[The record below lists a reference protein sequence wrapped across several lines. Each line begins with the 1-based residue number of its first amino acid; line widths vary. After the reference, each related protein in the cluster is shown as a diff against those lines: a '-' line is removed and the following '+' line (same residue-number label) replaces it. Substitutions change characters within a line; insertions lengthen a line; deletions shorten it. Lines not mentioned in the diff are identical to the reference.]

1 MMATNID
8 LIYGTL
14 QPLEQDFQAVC
25 SEPTI
30 AFKREMEFAM
40 QVFSGN
46 EFLARA
52 AASTPAATRSAILN
66 LSSIGVTLNPAKKL
80 AYLVPRKVGDKFQV
94 CLDISYFGIMHIAQ
108 QSGAIL
114 WCQSAIVRKNDKFT
128 LIAIDKPPQHE
139 FNAFD
144 TIEARGDVVG
154 AYVVAK
160 TPDGDYLTHTMRASD
175 IFSIRDRSEAWKA
188 YVAKKV
194 KSCPWSTDE
203 EQMILKTVV
212 KQAHKY
218 WPRRDRLD
226 QAIDYINTDGGE
238 GINFAAERGS
248 EKDVTPI
255 TDETQATINDLLIHL
270 DKTWEKDLLPLC
282 SRIFKRPINA
292 SSELTEQEALKT
304 LDFLKKQAN
313 TTKVAA

>member
-1 MMATNID
+1 MASNID
-8 LIYGTL
+8 VIYGTL

-66 LSSIGVTLNPAKKL
+66 LSSIGITLNPAKKL
-80 AYLVPRKVGDKFQV
+80 AYLVPRKIGDKFQV

-108 QSGAIL
+108 QAGAIL

-144 TIEARGDVVG
+144 TIESRGDVVG

-175 IFSIRDRSEAWKA
+175 IFAIRDRSEAWKA
-188 YVAKKV
+188 FVAKKV

-238 GINFAAERGS
+238 GINFAAERGV
-248 EKDVTPI
+248 EKDVSPA
-255 TDETQATINDLLIHL
+255 TDETLKAINDAMLPR
-270 DKTWEKDLLPLC
+270 DGTWDTFLPYL
-282 SRIFKRPINA
+282 SKRFKRPITEENQ
-292 SSELTEQEALKT
+292 LTEAEAKT
-304 LDFLKKQAN
+304 ALSLLTTQ
-313 TTKVAA
+313 TTKAAA

>member
-1 MMATNID
+1 MASNID
-8 LIYGTL
+8 VIYGTL

-66 LSSIGVTLNPAKKL
+66 LSSIGITLNPAKKL
-80 AYLVPRKVGDKFQV
+80 AYLVPRKIGDKFQV

-108 QSGAIL
+108 QAGAIL

-144 TIEARGDVVG
+144 TIESRGDVVG

-175 IFSIRDRSEAWKA
+175 IFAIRDRSEAWKA
-188 YVAKKV
+188 FVAKKV

-226 QAIDYINTDGGE
+226 QAIDYINTDGSE
-238 GINFAAERGS
+238 GINFAAERGV
-248 EKDVTPI
+248 EKDVSPA
-255 TDETQATINDLLIHL
+255 TDETLKAINDAMLPR
-270 DKTWEKDLLPLC
+270 DGTWDTFLPYL
-282 SRIFKRPINA
+282 SKRFKRPITEANQ
-292 SSELTEQEALKT
+292 LTEAEAKT
-304 LDFLKKQAN
+304 ALSLLTTQ
-313 TTKVAA
+313 TTKAAA